1 MNKTKSILAILLV
14 VLLSSCSQP
23 KNQPID
29 QLVTMDGVW
38 KHLEQ
43 FDKIAKEN
51 NSNRA
56 VGTPG
61 GIASKDYIKSV
72 LNGLGLTST
81 EQSFTNRKGAK
92 GCNVVVEIK
101 GKSAENVIM
110 VGAHYDS
117 VEAGPGINDNASGVA
132 AVLEI
137 IAAIQNNKIIPAK
150 TLRFAFWDSEETGV
164 EGSPYYYSQL
174 TDADKAQ
181 IKAYLNVDMIA
192 SKDGEINISDTDGST
207 IPTLIEGYQ
216 TQGLDSAT
224 IDMLRTMHESV
235 KFADGSLRLEE
246 LTKEA
251 FSKLGFSVKE
261 DLQFAKNSD
270 TNPFMEHIPTLG
282 INVITIIEEPAED
295 DGVAILYAPHYHQI
309 GDDINNVDK
318 GLLETCMKAVA
329 SVIQQIA
336 IEGDAE

>member
-1 MNKTKSILAILLV
+1 MNKLRTILALVLV
-14 VLLSSCSQP
+14 VLLSACSEQ
-23 KNQPID
+23 KKQPID
-29 QLVTMDGVW
+29 QLVSMDGVW

-43 FDKIAKEN
+43 FDQIAKEN

-61 GIASKDYIKSV
+61 GIASKDYIKTV
-72 LNGLGLTST
+72 LTGLGLTPT
-81 EQSFTNRKGAK
+81 EQAFTNRAGAE
-92 GCNVVVEIK
+92 GCNVLVEIK
-101 GKSAENVIM
+101 GKSADDVVMI
-110 VGAHYDS
+110 GAHYDS
-117 VEAGPGINDNASGVA
+117 VVFGPGINDNASGVA

-137 IAAIQNNKIIPAK
+137 ISTIQNNKIVPDK

-207 IPTLIEGYQ
+207 VVALMEEYKQ
-216 TQGLDSAT
+216 QGVDSAT
-224 IDMLRTMHESV
+224 IDMLGQMYGSV
-235 KFADGSLRLEE
+235 KFAEGSFRLET
-246 LTKEA
+246 LAKEA
-251 FSKLGFSVKE
+251 FEKLGVSVKE
-261 DLQFAKNSD
+261 DIQFARNSD
-270 TNPFMEHIPTLG
+270 TNPFLEQIPTLG
-282 INVITIIEEPAED
+282 INVITIIEEPTED

-318 GLLETCMKAVA
+318 DFLEVCMKAVA
-329 SVIQQIA
+329 SMIQQIA
-336 IEGDAE
+336 IDEEAK